1 MSTII
6 SGLIGLILVFT
17 FLGYYAFR
25 LKSIPLWIIIVG
37 ILVMIS
43 VEFYESAFK
52 NPTDE
57 NEKGE

>member
-1 MSTII
+1 MGTII
-6 SGLIGLILVFT
+6 SGLIALVMVFT
-17 FLGYYAFR
+17 FLGYYAYR
-25 LKSIPLWIIIVG
+25 LKSIPLSIIIVG

-57 NEKGE
+57 NGNGE